1 MHSYNDAMAAI
12 RRVPSVD
19 HNFQLVVTRVYEE
32 EELLEDED
40 ESVSLNVSLS
50 LCQPH

>member
-1 MHSYNDAMAAI
+1 MATI
-12 RRVPSVD
+12 RRIPSVE

-40 ESVSLNVSLS
+40 GQRHAGLRPENLS
-50 LCQPH
+50 HFC